1 MRTLTQIISVV
12 LQPLFIPLYGMLLL
26 FYLPMYRMFY
36 TFNQKMFIFGGVALF
51 TAIIPLLIILQLI
64 KLKKVKDFFIADK
77 NERTLPYVV
86 CFFCYLLCAVF
97 LWWINI
103 DFWVVNVMFG
113 ATLSLVLLMAV
124 NFFWKI
130 SAHMSGIGGLCGAI
144 FAGSILMFANPVS
157 LFAVILLLSG
167 VLASSRIYLKAHTL
181 GQTCGGFFLGFC
193 CTFIFALL

>member
-1 MRTLTQIISVV
+1 MRTLAQIISVV

-86 CFFCYLLCAVF
+86 CFSVICFAQYFC
-97 LWWINI
+97 
-103 DFWVVNVMFG
+103 
-113 ATLSLVLLMAV
+113 
-124 NFFWKI
+124 
-130 SAHMSGIGGLCGAI
+130 GGLILI
-144 FAGSILMFANPVS
+144 FGGECDVWCNFEPCAANGS
-157 LFAVILLLSG
+157 
-167 VLASSRIYLKAHTL
+167 
-181 GQTCGGFFLGFC
+181 
-193 CTFIFALL
+193 